1 MVQSIFATALEQ
13 LVILLEQL
21 LRAIALSMT
30 LTVVM
35 GIMSELDNYTQMINL
50 DT

>member
-21 LRAIALSMT
+21 LRAIALSMP